1 MLETKLSTQEQS
13 IISKAA
19 ERITATLPYGQQIA
33 KLEQSIGMVVQN
45 LQAEI
50 LTKVTTLLTENIEV
64 LLPDLPNMRENIA
77 AAKIE

>member
-64 LLPDLPNMRENIA
+64 LLPDLPTMKEGIA
-77 AAKIE
+77 